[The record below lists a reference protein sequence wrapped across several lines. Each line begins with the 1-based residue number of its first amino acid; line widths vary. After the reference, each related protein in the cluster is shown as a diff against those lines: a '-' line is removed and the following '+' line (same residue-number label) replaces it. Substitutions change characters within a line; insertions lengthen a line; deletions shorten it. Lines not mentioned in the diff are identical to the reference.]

1 MTIDQG
7 LGALGFDL
15 GRMVML
21 ARAGGLDHGA
31 VETALTTQIA
41 SLTGPDQSRKVGIQ
55 VVLRAAQQ
63 LARQPRLHR
72 ETLFILDTGFPD
84 LRDRPGF
91 AATRLKCLI
100 RSGRRA
106 DLVAEAMRLLSNPHL
121 QRETLE
127 KVLDIIGNIG
137 FWPFLPLTPDL
148 APNLIRE
155 IDRFLSDPQKHYE
168 DWVSK
173 VSATLEIRNE
183 IVGPF
188 GKIGRADW
196 KEDQSTTSARLL
208 WGLASTI
215 LMQNVDRGLNYEP
228 DPILDRL
235 WFDELLTSQQRR
247 DKLQALYNVQ
257 DTGPML
263 AALANGQSVLV
274 ADFHVRVGL
283 EMAKFLYSSQFP
295 ISGIA
300 RGWSGS
306 GDSKDFG
313 FSTTDPGTGAAVL
326 KLAKEARRAPRII
339 YIFPD
344 GPDGEQISR
353 ICLKKTVKIGRGAAA
368 LAYFGK
374 TSVFFARSR
383 WTGQQFQGRL
393 VTGPSPADHS
403 SLESYESVFA
413 DAVVDHMAQIIQSA
427 PEDIGSYW
435 THLA

>member
-106 DLVAEAMRLLSNPHL
+106 DLVAEAMRLLSDPHL

-155 IDRFLSDPQKHYE
+155 IDRFFSDPQKHYE
-168 DWVSK
+168 DWGAAVSI
-173 VSATLEIRNE
+173 ALEKHGGILRPFSE
-183 IVGPF
+183 IGWQNDPNVANA
-188 GKIGRADW
+188 K
-196 KEDQSTTSARLL
+196 LL
-208 WGLASTI
+208 WGLAANRLLQIVGAVMT
-215 LMQNVDRGLNYEP
+215 YEP
-228 DPILDRL
+228 DPVQDQP
-235 WFDELLTSQQRR
+235 WFDALLSRQMRRTRFHELF
-247 DKLQALYNVQ
+247 DVQ
-257 DTGPML
+257 DTEPLL
-263 AALANGQSVLV
+263 ARLSAGQSVLV
-274 ADFHVRVGL
+274 AGFHASVDLGLSRFLYSQGYPVAGIAKDARVGL
-283 EMAKFLYSSQFP
+283 DPRNLGVSTSS
-295 ISGIA
+295 
-300 RGWSGS
+300 
-306 GDSKDFG
+306 
-313 FSTTDPGTGAAVL
+313 PGTGTALL
-326 KLAKEARRAPRII
+326 KLAKAARSSPRVI

-344 GPDGEQISR
+344 GGDGEQLER
-353 ICLKKTVKIGRGAAA
+353 QCLGKTVQIGRGAAA
-368 LAYFGK
+368 LAFYGK
-374 TSVFFARSR
+374 TVVYFARHHWSGR
-383 WTGQQFQGRL
+383 QFVTRL
-393 VTGPSPADHS
+393 IPGPSPTDYGN
-403 SLESYESVFA
+403 LEEFETAFA
-413 DAVVDHMAQIIQSA
+413 DATVAHMVEIIQSP
-427 PEDIGSYW
+427 PEDIGTFW
-435 THLA
+435 RHLP

>member
-1 MTIDQG
+1 
-7 LGALGFDL
+7 
-15 GRMVML
+15 ML
-21 ARAGGLDHGA
+21 ARAGGLDHGS

-72 ETLFILDTGFPD
+72 ETLFILDTCFPD

-100 RSGRRA
+100 RSGLRA
-106 DLVAEAMRLLSNPHL
+106 DLVAEAMRLLSDPHL

-168 DWVSK
+168 DWVST

-215 LMQNVDRGLNYEP
+215 LMQNVDSENGSAKVCHRSGG
-228 DPILDRL
+228 IV
-235 WFDELLTSQQRR
+235 LL
-247 DKLQALYNVQ
+247 
-257 DTGPML
+257 
-263 AALANGQSVLV
+263 
-274 ADFHVRVGL
+274 
-283 EMAKFLYSSQFP
+283 
-295 ISGIA
+295 
-300 RGWSGS
+300 
-306 GDSKDFG
+306 
-313 FSTTDPGTGAAVL
+313 
-326 KLAKEARRAPRII
+326 RA
-339 YIFPD
+339 
-344 GPDGEQISR
+344 E
-353 ICLKKTVKIGRGAAA
+353 
-368 LAYFGK
+368 
-374 TSVFFARSR
+374 
-383 WTGQQFQGRL
+383 
-393 VTGPSPADHS
+393 
-403 SLESYESVFA
+403 
-413 DAVVDHMAQIIQSA
+413 
-427 PEDIGSYW
+427 
-435 THLA
+435 